1 MPHSFRFLPRGH
13 RRIGFRVH
21 SDRNRA
27 AKKVGK
33 ISDTPNAN
41 RCNGESNGLNSTTVA
56 SDADTSSPK
65 GTQTVSDKRRH
76 PLLDRLYLRYLDD
89 EDSAGFIAAVSKHY
103 SIATLERLA
112 DCGQYLARR
121 GAVLAL
127 GYLGGFASNPAVARA
142 LRDSDRVVRILAEN
156 GIFELWCRDGSDSQQ
171 QQMRVVVRLNDAQQ
185 FDEAHEL
192 ASQLIDEAPQF
203 AEAWNQRAIASY
215 RLGHYE
221 EAANDCQ
228 QTLELNPC
236 HFAAAL
242 GMAHCYLELGE
253 GLAALDCFR
262 RALDLNPNLDSIRG
276 QIEYLERALEET

>member
-1 MPHSFRFLPRGH
+1 ML
-13 RRIGFRVH
+13 
-21 SDRNRA
+21 DA
-27 AKKVGK
+27 ATV
-33 ISDTPNAN
+33 N
-41 RCNGESNGLNSTTVA
+41 RCNAQPHGLNSTKVA

-65 GTQTVSDKRRH
+65 GTHTVSDKRRH

-89 EDSAGFIAAVSKHY
+89 EESAGFISAVAKHY

-112 DCGQYLARR
+112 AYGQYLSRR

-127 GYLGGFASNPAVARA
+127 GYLGSFVSGRAMARA
-142 LRDSDRVVRILAEN
+142 LNDSDRVVRILAEN
-156 GIFELWCRDGSDSQQ
+156 GIFDLWCRDGSDSQQ
-171 QQMRVVVRLNDAQQ
+171 QQMRVIVRLNDAHQ
-185 FDEAHEL
+185 FDEAHAL
-192 ASQLIDEAPQF
+192 ATQLIDEAPQF

-221 EAANDCQ
+221 DAANDCQ
-228 QTLELNPC
+228 QTLELNPF

>member
-1 MPHSFRFLPRGH
+1 M
-13 RRIGFRVH
+13 
-21 SDRNRA
+21 
-27 AKKVGK
+27 
-33 ISDTPNAN
+33 
-41 RCNGESNGLNSTTVA
+41 
-56 SDADTSSPK
+56 
-65 GTQTVSDKRRH
+65 SDKRRH

-103 SIATLERLA
+103 SIITLERLA
-112 DCGQYLARR
+112 GCGQYLSRR

-127 GYLGGFASNPAVARA
+127 GYLGSFASSPTVAHA
-142 LRDSDRVVRILAEN
+142 LRDSDRIVRILAEN
-156 GIFELWCRDGSDSQQ
+156 AVFDLWCRDGSDSQQ
-171 QQMRVVVRLNDAQQ
+171 QQMKIIVRLNDAHQ

-215 RLGHYE
+215 RLGRYE
-221 EAANDCQ
+221 DAANDCQ
-228 QTLELNPC
+228 QTLELNPY

-276 QIEYLERALEET
+276 QIEYLQRALEET